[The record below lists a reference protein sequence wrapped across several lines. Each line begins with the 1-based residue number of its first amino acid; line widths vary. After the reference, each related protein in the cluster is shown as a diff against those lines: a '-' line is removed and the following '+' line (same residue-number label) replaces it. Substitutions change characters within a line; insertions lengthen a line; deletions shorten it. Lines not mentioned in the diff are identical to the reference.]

1 MISNIREMQK
11 RIHALNHRWWHDE
24 AGNRLDR
31 NKGELLCLIHSEIS
45 EAAEG
50 ELTGKLD
57 DHLPLRLMAEV
68 EMADASIRIYDYAE
82 GFGYDLQAATNEL
95 EMSGWDMGTAAHSE
109 WAINIALI
117 HMHISVAMEG
127 ERKSTSET
135 VALTS
140 RPTAEVNLAK
150 ALLLIARYC
159 ELHGY
164 DLAGATEEK
173 LAYNAKRQDH
183 TYEARAQTNGKKW

>member
-45 EAAEG
+45 EATEG

-57 DHLPLRLMAEV
+57 DHLPHRLMTEV

-82 GFGYDLQAATNEL
+82 GFGYDLQAACEEL
-95 EMSGWDMGTAAHSE
+95 ETAGWYQLSSSRSE
-109 WAINIALI
+109 WAIDVAKI
-117 HMHISVAMEG
+117 HMHISMAMEG
-127 ERKSTSET
+127 ERKSANDSDFPMRL
-135 VALTS
+135 A
-140 RPTAEVNLAK
+140 AEVNLAK
-150 ALLLIARYC
+150 ALLLIALYC
-159 ELHGY
+159 EFHGY
-164 DLAGATEEK
+164 DLTGATEEK
-173 LAYNAKRQDH
+173 LAYNQCRLDH
-183 TYEARAQTNGKKW
+183 QWSERNKANGKKW

>member
-82 GFGYDLQAATNEL
+82 GFGYDLQSACE
-95 EMSGWDMGTAAHSE
+95 
-109 WAINIALI
+109 ALCDIGFGSPVRSDWHYSLVII
-117 HMHISVAMEG
+117 HHQISSAMEG
-127 ERKSTSET
+127 ERKSANDNTFPNRPAAEI
-135 VALTS
+135 ALA
-140 RPTAEVNLAK
+140 R
-150 ALLLIARYC
+150 ALLWIERYC
-159 ELHGY
+159 EFHGY
-164 DLAGATEEK
+164 DLAGAIEEK

-183 TYEARAQTNGKKW
+183 TYEARAQANGKKW